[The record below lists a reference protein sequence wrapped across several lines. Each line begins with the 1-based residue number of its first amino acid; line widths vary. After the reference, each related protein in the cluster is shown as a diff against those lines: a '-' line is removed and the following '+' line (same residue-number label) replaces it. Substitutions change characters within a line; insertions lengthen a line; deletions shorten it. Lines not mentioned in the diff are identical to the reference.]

1 MANIVFKDPETGAQ
15 RSIQIRQSPFL
26 IGRASD
32 NDLVLNENS
41 VSKLHCKIVA
51 EANGLNVVDLKSR
64 RGTTINGTPVEDSEV
79 LAGGDQIGVGRVQLQ
94 LTNIRDASSYTGTPK
109 PTKKATTE
117 SRGPIARA
125 HSAGFGPLDVFL
137 ADPTISEIMV
147 NGFDSVY
154 VEKDGRIVKA
164 KTSFSDEE
172 ELIEVAHRLL
182 EPSGR
187 KLDVQVSPMV
197 DARFSD
203 GSRINVILPP
213 LSGIGTLLTIRKF
226 RPRAFT
232 AQELVDY
239 GSMSKNIARFLKAAV
254 ENQQSILVSG
264 GTGSGKTT
272 LLNFISSF
280 IGQNER
286 IITIEDALE
295 LQLNQ
300 QHVLPLEARPPDL
313 NGEGAIPI
321 RQLLANSLRMRPD
334 RIIVGE
340 CRGGEALDM
349 LQAMNTGHDGSM
361 TTLHANTA
369 RDALNRLETLVL
381 LAGTEL
387 PLTAVKR
394 QISSAID
401 IVVQQSRFPNGAR
414 RITEIVEIS
423 GIEGEAF
430 SLNELFYFEERAGS
444 SREGQHRPTGSVP
457 KFMLDL
463 KDRGEA
469 VNLGMFQE

>member
-1 MANIVFKDPETGAQ
+1 VKTSTE
-15 RSIQIRQSPFL
+15 
-26 IGRASD
+26 
-32 NDLVLNENS
+32 
-41 VSKLHCKIVA
+41 
-51 EANGLNVVDLKSR
+51 
-64 RGTTINGTPVEDSEV
+64 
-79 LAGGDQIGVGRVQLQ
+79 RV
-94 LTNIRDASSYTGTPK
+94 
-109 PTKKATTE
+109 
-117 SRGPIARA
+117 

-147 NGFDSVY
+147 NGFDSVF
-154 VEKDGRIVKA
+154 VEKDGRILKV
-164 KTSFSDEE
+164 KTSFRDEA
-172 ELIEVAHRLL
+172 ELLEVAHRLL

-187 KLDVQVSPMV
+187 KIDAQVSPMV

-226 RPRAFT
+226 RPKSFT

-239 GSMSKNIARFLKAAV
+239 GSMSKDIARFLKAAV
-254 ENQQSILVSG
+254 ENKQSILVSG

-280 IGQNER
+280 IGQTER

-300 QHVLPLEARPPDL
+300 PHVLPLEARPPDL
-313 NGEGAIPI
+313 EGKGAVVI

-381 LAGTEL
+381 LAGTDL
-387 PLTAVKR
+387 PISAIKR

-401 IVVQQSRFPNGAR
+401 IVVQQSRFPDGSR
-414 RITEIVEIS
+414 RITEIVEVT

-430 SLNELFYFEERAGS
+430 SLNELFFFEERAGS
-444 SREGQHRPTGSVP
+444 SRAGDHRATGSIP
-457 KFMLDL
+457 KFLLDL

-469 VNLGMFQE
+469 VNLAMFQE

>member
-1 MANIVFKDPETGAQ
+1 V
-15 RSIQIRQSPFL
+15 
-26 IGRASD
+26 
-32 NDLVLNENS
+32 
-41 VSKLHCKIVA
+41 
-51 EANGLNVVDLKSR
+51 
-64 RGTTINGTPVEDSEV
+64 NGTPVEESER
-79 LAGGDQIGVGRVQLQ
+79 LASGVQIGVGRVQLH
-94 LTNIRDASSYTGTPK
+94 LTNIKDASSYTATSK
-109 PTKKATTE
+109 PTGKPDQKSKGLTE
-117 SRGPIARA
+117 RV
-125 HSAGFGPLDVFL
+125 HSAGYGPLDVFL

-147 NGFDSVY
+147 NGFESVY
-154 VEKDGRIVKA
+154 VERDGRIVKA
-164 KTSFSDEE
+164 KTSFRDEE
-172 ELIEVAHRLL
+172 ELIEIAHRLL

-187 KLDVQVSPMV
+187 KLDAQLSPMV

-232 AQELVDY
+232 AQELVDF

-254 ENQQSILVSG
+254 ENKQSILVSG

-300 QHVLPLEARPPDL
+300 PHVLPLEARPPDL
-313 NGEGAIPI
+313 DGEGAIPI

-387 PLTAVKR
+387 PLSAVKR

-401 IVVQQSRFPNGAR
+401 IVVQQSRFPDGSR
-414 RITEIVEIS
+414 RITEIVEIT

-444 SREGQHRPTGSVP
+444 SRDGDHRPTGSVP
-457 KFMLDL
+457 KFLLDL
-463 KDRGEA
+463 KDRGEE
-469 VNLGMFQE
+469 VNLTMFQE

>member
-1 MANIVFKDPETGAQ
+1 MANIVFKDPQTGAQ
-15 RSIQIRQSPFL
+15 RTIQIRQSPFL
-26 IGRASD
+26 IGRDPESD
-32 NDLVLNENS
+32 LALNDNS

-51 EANGLNVVDLKSR
+51 EMNGLHIYDLNSK
-64 RGTTINGTPVEDSEV
+64 RGTTINGTPVEDFEKIAS
-79 LAGGDQIGVGRVQLQ
+79 GDQIGVGRVQLQ
-94 LTNIRDASSYTGTPK
+94 LTNIKDSSSYLNQSK
-109 PTKKATTE
+109 PAGVAISDGKSSTE
-117 SRGPIARA
+117 RV

-154 VEKDGRIVKA
+154 VEKEGHILRA
-164 KTSFSDEE
+164 KTSFRDEA
-172 ELIEVAHRLL
+172 ELLEVAHRLL

-187 KLDVQVSPMV
+187 KLDSQVSPMV

-203 GSRINVILPP
+203 GSRINVIVPP

-226 RPRAFT
+226 RPKAFT

-239 GSMSKNIARFLKAAV
+239 GTMSKNIARFLKMAV
-254 ENQQSILVSG
+254 ENKQSILVSG

-286 IITIEDALE
+286 IITIEESLE
-295 LQLNQ
+295 LRLNQ
-300 QHVLPLEARPPDL
+300 PHVLPLEARPPDL
-313 NGEGAIPI
+313 DGEGTVSI

-381 LAGTEL
+381 LAGTDL
-387 PLTAVKR
+387 PSTAIKR

-401 IVVQQSRFPNGAR
+401 LVVQQSRFPDGSR
-414 RITEIVEIS
+414 RITEIVEIT

-430 SLNELFYFEERAGS
+430 SLNELFYFEGRAGS
-444 SREGQHRPTGSVP
+444 SRAGDHRPTGSVP
-457 KFMLDL
+457 KFILDL
-463 KDRGEA
+463 KDRGET
-469 VNLGMFQE
+469 VNLTMFQE